1 MLLKIKILFPWG
13 HTDVTKWLNK
23 LRKSTQIS
31 HAEVQLLSEH
41 KLSVLSSIEH
51 DLHPHVWAV
60 DRDFSARSTAL
71 EGKNNIDSVTWTR
84 STFSHEATCCQC
96 VFRVT
101 NLPPLDLLHPKATF
115 KYKKNQAKPNRRLST
130 KLDCYFF
137 KQEKTK
143 AMAAQRNLWRQD
155 SEMWRYPG
163 GTPEQ
168 KRHVALQSRNS

>member
-1 MLLKIKILFPWG
+1 MISILMSEQW
-13 HTDVTKWLNK
+13 TETSL
-23 LRKSTQIS
+23 Q
-31 HAEVQLLSEH
+31 EVQH
-41 KLSVLSSIEH
+41 SS
-51 DLHPHVWAV
+51 
-60 DRDFSARSTAL
+60 

-84 STFSHEATCCQC
+84 PTFSHEATCCQC

-143 AMAAQRNLWRQD
+143 AMAAQRNL
-155 SEMWRYPG
+155 
-163 GTPEQ
+163 
-168 KRHVALQSRNS
+168 